1 MSKQTYLECIE
12 TKSNPKA
19 CVKKLLIVNMRECVA
34 QMRNKGYMPTLCKD
48 WSLSACICWLFKD
61 MNHLKPGYYLYEYST
76 ESTEDSILSEK
87 TDFRDAFLTFL
98 SFEFNLFPI
107 KNDEDNTE
115 TYNFLIYVD

>member
-1 MSKQTYLECIE
+1 MSKQKYLEYFE
-12 TKSNPKA
+12 TETSPKA
-19 CVKKLLIVNMRECVA
+19 CVEKLPVVNMRECIA
-34 QMRNKGYMPTLCKD
+34 QMHHKGYIPTPCIN
-48 WSLSACICWLFKD
+48 WPLSACICWLFKD
-61 MNHLKPGYYLYEYST
+61 MKHLKPGYYLYEYPIEFT
-76 ESTEDSILSEK
+76 EESILSEN